1 MQKVLRKIKE
11 IDSEEVGLVIY
22 STCDQENILTY
33 NDKMTVPLASA
44 AKVAIGFCIAKK
56 VQEGLFSWEDSVE
69 GIKFD
74 PAEDSNEQY
83 PHFQN
88 RSAIPLRE
96 AVEVMIA
103 CHDSF
108 VANRV
113 VHFYGGWEKIN
124 LQMKSYF
131 RTINVTEE
139 PRDMNNKG
147 ELNDILKL
155 MKLTLQEYNL
165 NPYLWTPILNGLV
178 RQQGDIDGIPSH
190 FLNHMT
196 GGLENV
202 IVDIGILGDFNQ
214 KPFVYALGGNI
225 LPNRYNNQLADE
237 KIIESMQLLYKE
249 YLKQ

>member
-1 MQKVLRKIKE
+1 
-11 IDSEEVGLVIY
+11 
-22 STCDQENILTY
+22 
-33 NDKMTVPLASA
+33 
-44 AKVAIGFCIAKK
+44 
-56 VQEGLFSWEDSVE
+56 
-69 GIKFD
+69 
-74 PAEDSNEQY
+74 
-83 PHFQN
+83 
-88 RSAIPLRE
+88 
-96 AVEVMIA
+96 
-103 CHDSF
+103 
-108 VANRV
+108 
-113 VHFYGGWEKIN
+113 
-124 LQMKSYF
+124 
-131 RTINVTEE
+131 
-139 PRDMNNKG
+139 MNNKG

-214 KPFVYALGGNI
+214 KPFVYALGGNN